1 MFPKHQDVA
10 SDMFPVRSASRDPH
24 AEGKRLAKAM
34 FRGVVFFGAIAV
46 GAFIDLKAP
55 GYGSPVFYGV
65 VAALSLIPMT
75 VTMF

>member
-1 MFPKHQDVA
+1 MFPKPQQVA
-10 SDMFPVRSASRDPH
+10 IDSFPVRSAARDPH

-65 VAALSLIPMT
+65 VAVMSLIPMT
-75 VTMF
+75 VTLF

>member
-1 MFPKHQDVA
+1 MFPMPQA
-10 SDMFPVRSASRDPH
+10 APENYPVRSAARDPH

-34 FRGVVFFGAIAV
+34 FRGMVFFGAIAV

-55 GYGSPVFYGV
+55 GYGSPIFYGV
-65 VAALSLIPMT
+65 VAGMSLIPMT